1 MSSKQNRQFKIK
13 EIISSTIV
21 ASQEDLCE
29 RLSEEGIDTTQAT
42 LSRDLQEMGIVRI
55 PTEKGFKYAF
65 SSTDLSKTLRKIVG
79 LEIQLILKNEMCVVI
94 KTLPGRA
101 QGVAV
106 YFDQLEDS
114 HIIGS
119 VAGDDTIMLI
129 PDSIQNIDLI
139 VSKIRGLMAGSQ
151 NIG

>member
-1 MSSKQNRQFKIK
+1 MSSKQSRQFKIK
-13 EIISSTIV
+13 EIISAKTVS
-21 ASQEDLCE
+21 SQEDLCE
-29 RLSEEGIDTTQAT
+29 FLAEEGIDTTQAT
-42 LSRDLQEMGIVRI
+42 LSRDLQEMGIVRL

-79 LEIQLILKNEMCVVI
+79 LEIQLILQNEVCVVI

-106 YFDQLEDS
+106 YFDHMEDS

-129 PDSIQNIDLI
+129 PDTTQNIRLI
-139 VSKIRGLMAGSQ
+139 ADNIRKVMAGDL
-151 NIG
+151 

>member
-1 MSSKQNRQFKIK
+1 MSSKQSRQFKIK
-13 EIISSTIV
+13 EIISAKTV
-21 ASQEDLCE
+21 PSQEELCE
-29 RLSEEGIDTTQAT
+29 LLATEGIDTTQAT
-42 LSRDLQEMGIVRI
+42 LSRDLQEMGIVRL

-65 SSTDLSKTLRKIVG
+65 STTDLSKTLRKIVG
-79 LEIQLILKNEMCVVI
+79 LEIQLILQNEVCIVI

-106 YFDQLEDS
+106 YFDQMEDS

-129 PDSIQNIDLI
+129 PDTTQNIALI
-139 VSKIRGLMAGSQ
+139 ADNIRKVMSGEL
-151 NIG
+151 

>member
-1 MSSKQNRQFKIK
+1 MSSKQTRQFKIK
-13 EIISSTIV
+13 EIISSRTV
-21 ASQEDLCE
+21 SSQEDLCE
-29 RLSEEGIDTTQAT
+29 HLADEGIDTTQAT
-42 LSRDLQEMGIVRI
+42 LSRDLQEMGIVRL

-65 SSTDLSKTLRKIVG
+65 SNTDLSKTLRKIVG
-79 LEIQLILKNEMCVVI
+79 LEIQLILQNEMCVVI

-106 YFDQLEDS
+106 YFDQLEDN

-129 PDSIQNIDLI
+129 PDSVKNIELI
-139 VSKIRGLMAGSQ
+139 ADNIRKLMSGEQ
-151 NIG
+151 TL